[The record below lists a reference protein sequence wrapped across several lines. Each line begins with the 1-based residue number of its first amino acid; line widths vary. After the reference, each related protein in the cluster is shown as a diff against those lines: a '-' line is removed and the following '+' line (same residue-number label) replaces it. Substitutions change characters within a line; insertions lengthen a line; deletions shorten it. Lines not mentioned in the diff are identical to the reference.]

1 MFVSPPE
8 KTFRQ
13 NLTWRLLVLLPVAIA
28 WIVAFALYAD
38 ANKLEPISS
47 GVAAALTALAVWVW
61 VAAGKAELTIH
72 SEGIQTQG
80 AFGGKEMRWEEIAS
94 TTFRQIPVGQ
104 QAAAHFGLIGYLI
117 ALAATK
123 GSSAGAMTL
132 VLIARDGRK
141 LTISQN
147 WREVQEAVRMVLR
160 RVNPGI
166 RDDIRRRIKNGETV
180 KFGKVGLSQQ
190 GISWKD
196 NPPIPFPTLSKCRI
210 AGQNLRIKAEGKWL
224 DNISTSTARVPDVFV
239 LLDLVDEFK
248 SGGKAAEV
256 DPVARAAGVGSA

>member
-8 KTFRQ
+8 RTFRQ
-13 NLTWRLLVLLPVAIA
+13 NLTWRLLALFPVAIA
-28 WIVAFALYAD
+28 WVIALAFYFD
-38 ANKLEPISS
+38 DNKLEPIST
-47 GVAAALTALAVWVW
+47 GIAVAVTALVVWLWIAV
-61 VAAGKAELTIH
+61 GKAELSVH
-72 SEGIQTQG
+72 SEGVQTQG
-80 AFGGKEMRWEEIAS
+80 GFGGKEMRWEEIAS
-94 TTFRQIPVGQ
+94 TTFRQIPIGQ
-104 QAAAHFGLIGYLI
+104 QAAVHFGLIGYLI

-132 VLIARDGRK
+132 ILIARDGRK

-166 RDDIRRRIKNGETV
+166 RDDIRRRVKNGETV

-196 NPPIPFPTLSKCRI
+196 GPPIPFNTLAKCRI
-210 AGQNLRIKAEGKWL
+210 AGQQLRVKAEGKWL
-224 DNISTSTARVPDVFV
+224 DNISVNTSRVPDVFV

-248 SGGKAAEV
+248 SGGQAAEV
-256 DPVARAAGVGSA
+256 DPVARAAGVGAT

>member
-13 NLTWRLLVLLPVAIA
+13 NLTWRVVALIAVVVAWLVVLG
-28 WIVAFALYAD
+28 FYSD
-38 ANKLEPISS
+38 DQKLEPIST
-47 GVAAALTALAVWVW
+47 GIAVAVTALAVWLW
-61 VAAGKAELTIH
+61 IAAGKAELGIH
-72 SEGIQTQG
+72 SEGVQTQG
-80 AFGGKEMRWEEIAS
+80 AFGSKEMRWEEIAS
-94 TTFRQIPVGQ
+94 TTFRQVPIGQ

-123 GSSAGAMTL
+123 GSASGAMTL
-132 VLIARDGRK
+132 TLVARDGRK

-166 RDDIRRRIKNGETV
+166 RDDIRRRISNGETV
-180 KFGKVGLSQQ
+180 KFGKLGLSQQ

-196 NPPIPFPTLSKCRI
+196 GPPIPFATLAKCRI
-210 AGQNLRIKAEGKWL
+210 AGQQLRVKAEGKWL
-224 DNISTSTARVPDVFV
+224 DNISVGTSRVPDVFV
-239 LLDLVDEFK
+239 FLDLVDEFK
-248 SGGKAAEV
+248 SGGKAADV
-256 DPVARAAGVGSA
+256 DPVARAAGVGAT